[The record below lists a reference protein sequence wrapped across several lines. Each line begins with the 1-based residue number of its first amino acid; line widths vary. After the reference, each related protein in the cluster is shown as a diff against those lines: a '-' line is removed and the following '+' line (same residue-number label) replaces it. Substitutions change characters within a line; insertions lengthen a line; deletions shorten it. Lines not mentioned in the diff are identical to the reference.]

1 MYSVTNTSPA
11 KEASLL
17 FLTPYLTPL
26 AVLVLYRSVQF
37 VAERRLKRARTAMSN
52 EENVHRTPQHKARVR
67 ARMRASAATAQSRQR
82 RALRRPL
89 PPPRSTLASRYASRE
104 HEGVR
109 RAEERARM
117 MAEAQLTPQ
126 EVLTVKR
133 FSDFDSFV
141 AAVNATVVLR
151 KP

>member
-1 MYSVTNTSPA
+1 MHRPT
-11 KEASLL
+11 
-17 FLTPYLTPL
+17 
-26 AVLVLYRSVQF
+26 QF
-37 VAERRLKRARTAMSN
+37 VAERRKKRARTAISN
-52 EENVHRTPQHKARVR
+52 EENVHRTPQHKARMW

-109 RAEERARM
+109 RAAERARM
-117 MAEAQLTPQ
+117 VAEARLTPE
-126 EVLTVKR
+126 EVIKVKR

-141 AAVNATVVLR
+141 AAVNATVELR
-151 KP
+151 KH